1 MSKYTI
7 SNYYSIIYSSSV
19 DGWHRDFGSFEFNYF
34 VDWIANRPGDV
45 FIVNDMTA
53 NTPDLISYIKY
64 GSEELYWIICLA
76 NKISNPFTDIPIGRK
91 LFIPRLE
98 DINEFIHML
107 EKRGENTLQGDRNKT
122 VTL

>member
-7 SNYYSIIYSSSV
+7 SSYYSAIYNKNL
-19 DGWHRDFGSFEFNYF
+19 DGWHRDLGSFEFNYF
-34 VDWIANRPGDV
+34 VDWITNKTCDIY
-45 FIVNDMTA
+45 IVNDMTA

-76 NKISNPFTDIPIGRK
+76 NKISNPFEELPIGKK
-91 LFIPRLE
+91 LFIPKLA
-98 DINEFIHML
+98 DIDEFINYL
-107 EKRGENTLQGDRNKT
+107 EKRGENAIQGDRNKT